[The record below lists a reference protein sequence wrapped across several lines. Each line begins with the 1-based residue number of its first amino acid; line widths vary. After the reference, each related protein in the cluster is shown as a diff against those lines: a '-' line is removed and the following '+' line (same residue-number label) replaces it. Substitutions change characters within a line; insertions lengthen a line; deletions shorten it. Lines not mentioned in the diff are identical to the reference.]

1 MKQSEETGVPTKT
14 RQKLSEEDMCYLKY
28 WFAKHSLHPYPTKED
43 VKTLA
48 LATGLTH
55 QQVKGWFVSARE
67 NQKKKTESEQG
78 KSLDSTY
85 KNSGLLYEYI
95 ES

>member
-14 RQKLSEEDMCYLKY
+14 RQKLSEEDVDYLKY
-28 WFAKHSLHPYPTKED
+28 WFAKHSSHPYPTKED
-43 VKTLA
+43 VKTIS

-55 QQVKGWFVSARE
+55 QQVKGWFVRARE
-67 NQKKKTESEQG
+67 NQKKTESEQG